1 MYTENQSSKTLKP
14 QFLKKHGIFD
24 RGSEKRLNRNS
35 AVHCF
40 VQFRCNIAHR
50 YYTHLSYLAPL
61 VQFKLKPY
69 LEIVQDNQLIAYFSY
84 LT

>member
-1 MYTENQSSKTLKP
+1 MQFVFLLYLQNLQGLLNQALESSV
-14 QFLKKHGIFD
+14 H
-24 RGSEKRLNRNS
+24 S
-35 AVHCF
+35 VHCF

-69 LEIVQDNQLIAYFSY
+69 LEIGQDNQLIA
-84 LT
+84 